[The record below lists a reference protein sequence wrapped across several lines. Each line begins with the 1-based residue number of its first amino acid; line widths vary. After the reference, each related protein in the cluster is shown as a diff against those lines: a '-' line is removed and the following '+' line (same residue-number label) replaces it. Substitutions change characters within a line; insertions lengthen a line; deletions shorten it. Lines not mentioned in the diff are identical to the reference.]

1 MNNHIIF
8 GHQYTSMTTTTTTYY
23 YASMATTSSSLRHR
37 VVIYPDGA
45 LGVLNRIE

>member
-1 MNNHIIF
+1 
-8 GHQYTSMTTTTTTYY
+8 MTTTTTTYY

-45 LGVLNRIE
+45 LGVYLSNLYYEYKL